1 MCGTAGS
8 LHNNAF
14 ASVNQFSSEGFMSV
28 RTEASSNVKPI
39 VHTAARA
46 RSRLKDI
53 PAHARRL
60 AAEAIGIDSHIDTV
74 QRILVM
80 GEDLSKRWDVGHVDI
95 PRLHA
100 GGTHA
105 PFFALWVPV
114 YFPGAEAVRRTLD
127 LRDAMQTLFD
137 AHKDK
142 IELATTATDIVRIVK
157 KDKIAVFLTVEG
169 GHTIDDDL
177 RVLRMYYQLGIRS
190 MTLTH
195 SRNNNWADSATDE
208 PVHNGLTDFGK
219 EVVREMNRLGMVV
232 DVSHVAD
239 KTFYDTLD
247 VTTKPVMLTHSS
259 MRAISDVPRN
269 VTDEMLWALQKNG
282 GVVGITFG
290 EGFVNPKDADALR
303 AAIEIETTA
312 PVMTGRTLDDYAA
325 QDVRKLF
332 GTRVKVAATVEDV
345 ADHIDHAVK
354 IAGIDHVGIGSDFDG
369 VSGPPNGLDDVSK
382 MPALIEV
389 LLERGYSDRDLKK
402 ILGGNTLRV
411 IREVIG
417 K

>member
-1 MCGTAGS
+1 
-8 LHNNAF
+8 
-14 ASVNQFSSEGFMSV
+14 MSV

-354 IAGIDHVGIGSDFDG
+354 IAGIDHIGIGSDFDG

>member
-1 MCGTAGS
+1 
-8 LHNNAF
+8 
-14 ASVNQFSSEGFMSV
+14 MSV